1 MSISLYELFLALIIG
16 QCVFLIFAIQYV
28 PKKHTG
34 ANRSIQYLLVIYSFF
49 LFERAMGDQFER
61 DFLRLYGNIIN
72 TFYLFI
78 GPLVYTYIRRLLFY
92 KNGNYQLAYYHYLPA
107 LLYLVYCFFHI
118 YTYDSIKDLSSYF
131 NTLLFCNDVIFFV
144 FISAYLFR
152 SNRLLNYYK
161 KNEEQEL
168 SFNQTIIKYIEIT
181 LIGLW
186 VYMFFWLL
194 GIVERFVV
202 KLPIDIRMIWDISCL
217 IFGIQIY
224 IVGFYNL
231 KHPEIFKIRFP
242 SNNENIPKRKNL
254 LDESEIGKI
263 QNLVDDFFKKKKGY
277 LRPGL
282 SLSILANEINITTNK
297 LSWVLNN
304 IYKKTFYELVNEYRV
319 EDFSQRINENKH
331 KEFTVVSIAFEVGFN
346 SKSTFYKA
354 FKEIKKMTPSEYIRK
369 IESFNKRKK
378 SINKK
383 MLFYLF

>member
-1 MSISLYELFLALIIG
+1 MSISLYELFLVLVIG
-16 QCVFLIFAIQYV
+16 QCIFLIFAIQYI

-34 ANRSIQYLLVIYSFF
+34 ANRTIQYLLAIYSLF
-49 LFERAMGDQFER
+49 LFERALGAEFER
-61 DFLRLYGNIIN
+61 DFLRQYSNIIN

-107 LLYLVYCFFHI
+107 LLYVVYCFFHVYI
-118 YTYDSIKDLSSYF
+118 YDSIKDLSSYF
-131 NTLLFCNDVIFFV
+131 NTLLFCNDIIFFV
-144 FISAYLFR
+144 FISAYLFK

-161 KNEEQEL
+161 KNEGQEL
-168 SFNQTIIKYIEIT
+168 SFNQTIIKYIEIM
-181 LIGLW
+181 LIGLLI
-186 VYMFFWLL
+186 YMIFWLL

-231 KHPEIFKIRFP
+231 KHPEVFKIRFP
-242 SNNENIPKRKNL
+242 LNKENESKRKNT
-254 LDESEIGKI
+254 LDEKEINKI
-263 QNLVDDFFKKKKGY
+263 KNLIDTFLEEKKGY
-277 LRPGL
+277 CRPEL
-282 SLSILANEINITTNK
+282 SLSILANEINTTTNK

-319 EDFSQRINENKH
+319 EYFLQRINENKH
-331 KEFTVVSIAFEVGFN
+331 KEFTLISIAFEVGFN

-354 FKEIKKMTPSEYIRK
+354 FKEITNFTPTEYIRK
-369 IESFNKRKK
+369 VENLQR
-378 SINKK
+378 
-383 MLFYLF
+383 